1 MTKKKQAS
9 KMANTW
15 GGARPGAGR
24 KPTGNAKDRP
34 VYVRLSE
41 AERAAVDLAA
51 SANGETI
58 SEFCRRQ
65 ILRGIK
71 KGKK

>member
-1 MTKKKQAS
+1 MKQE
-9 KMANTW
+9 ANTW
-15 GGARPGAGR
+15 GGAREGAGR
-24 KPTGNAKDRP
+24 KPTGNAKTRP

-51 SANGETI
+51 SAKGETI
-58 SEFCRRQ
+58 SEFCRKKV
-65 ILRGIK
+65 LSGIK